1 MTNELKIADEDQGIE
16 GCLVPLKEELQKEIT
31 KTQREANHR
40 SLLTKSDLVIQ
51 SSEDLG
57 QTTLVEPAGDNQ
69 PSRQPPWAS
78 PTDKNEMDWV
88 WTWSRDD
95 MIRLQ
100 EDEPAIMSVLQW
112 KLDGVKKPLWKEV
125 SQESGDLK
133 ALWGLWKSLEVK
145 DGLLY
150 RRFVPEMAVK
160 EQENPCVIFQVV
172 APKAIRQ
179 NILRMV
185 HSHKTT
191 DHLEVREMLHS
202 VRQSFYWPGY
212 REDIRRW
219 FRQCRV

>member
-1 MTNELKIADEDQGIE
+1 
-16 GCLVPLKEELQKEIT
+16 
-31 KTQREANHR
+31 
-40 SLLTKSDLVIQ
+40 
-51 SSEDLG
+51 
-57 QTTLVEPAGDNQ
+57 
-69 PSRQPPWAS
+69 
-78 PTDKNEMDWV
+78 
-88 WTWSRDD
+88 

-100 EDEPAIMSVLQW
+100 EEEPAIMSMLQW
-112 KLDGVKKPLWKEV
+112 KLDGIKKPLWKEV

-145 DGLLY
+145 DGLLC
-150 RRFVPEMAVK
+150 RHFVPEISVK

-179 NILRMV
+179 NILGLV

-219 FRQCRV
+219 FRQCRECNLIKPTVESMEHGGPPIEFKAYCRENVMLESPVKSHDARMKDIRCRGR